1 MWSAAA
7 DDDYCILLVCTF
19 CSTRIVTHVTD
30 ALYYCDDEEDAEE
43 EEDEEEEEEGDDD
56 EENEHEGKKEWED
69 AGKSQ
74 DEEEEGTCF
83 CCQESP
89 KSLGLNSIETY

>member
-43 EEDEEEEEEGDDD
+43 EEDEEEEEGDDD